1 MKNFTIKGL
10 LLLTVIVLS
19 SYSVPESFMGV
30 KKILGEWDYTV
41 PDASYEY
48 QKGVLF
54 LDKVD
59 GELTGEVRIGGQG
72 MALENIVFQKKN
84 LKGDIYVQGEIVKL
98 DLNFTKKTFEG
109 TVTYSMGAL
118 KMNGTKK

>member
-1 MKNFTIKGL
+1 MKNFTIKSL
-10 LLLTVIVLS
+10 LILTVIVLS

-30 KKILGEWDYTV
+30 KKILGEWDYMV

-72 MALENIVFQKKN
+72 MALENIVFEKKN

-98 DLNFTKKTFEG
+98 DLNFSKKTFEG
-109 TVTYSMGAL
+109 TVTYSQGSM